1 MSVITVNGQQVDVGD
16 AYDKLSP
23 AEQQDT
29 QAEIAQQLGH
39 HEEAQQETTKKEED
53 RNAPVAPFDVSNS
66 QSAVRQ
72 YAIDP
77 ALAAGSAFGHPAWEA
92 AKTVASH
99 PIESSIAASYIPGVN
114 KLPLIRDVKN
124 AREAIMNKYVN
135 AKTGLNVFDK
145 NATTGGAAGGET
157 PMPSSPGAAG
167 AGSNLAEQADAWKTL
182 NTPANELNGRPAAPT
197 PEYNVPKAN
206 VPNMPPRQ
214 GGPLG
219 FQGTNPNGAYS
230 PRVPTA
236 GPVAPG
242 GTPAAGSVAP
252 RPVAPPPV
260 GGAPAAQAETFLS
273 RLASQYGS
281 VAQKVAPVIEKVMA
295 NPIVNNP
302 VTRFAGSKA
311 GMGLQLALH
320 SGELNSDEEEQ
331 IRKIHARQDQ
341 MKRQGLIK

>member
-92 AKTVASH
+92 AKTIASH

-114 KLPLIRDVKN
+114 KLPGIRDVKS
-124 AREAIMNKYVN
+124 AREALMQKYIN
-135 AKTGLNVFDK
+135 AKSGVNVFDK
-145 NATTGGAAGGET
+145 NATTGGAVGGET
-157 PMPSSPGAAG
+157 PMPSSPAG
-167 AGSNLAEQADAWKTL
+167 AGGLAEQADAWKTL
-182 NTPANELNGRPAAPT
+182 NTPANELNTKPVTPT

-206 VPNMPPRQ
+206 VPNMPPKP
-214 GGPLG
+214 GGPIG
-219 FQGTNPNGAYS
+219 FQGANPNGAYS

-242 GTPAAGSVAP
+242 GAPTAGSVAP

-260 GGAPAAQAETFLS
+260 GGAPAAQAESFLG
-273 RLASQYGS
+273 RIAQQYGS
-281 VAQKVAPVIEKVMA
+281 VAQKVAPVVEKVMA
-295 NPIVNNP
+295 SPIVNNP

-320 SGELNSDEEEQ
+320 SGELNADEEEQ
-331 IRKIHARQDQ
+331 IRKIHARQDAMQ
-341 MKRQGLIK
+341 RQGQIR